1 MKMLKTILATAVIS
15 ASITSA
21 YAETDVYGK
30 INISFQNSDDGSQAV
45 TELKSN
51 SSRLGFKG
59 TEKLDGGLTL
69 IYKYEFQVD
78 VTDESGVAV
87 DVANESTNSHFKSR
101 NQYIGLKGNFGE
113 VLLGRNDTV
122 LKQSQGK
129 FDLFSDYEAD
139 IKNIGWKGENRAD
152 DSVTYKTPK
161 FNNFQFG
168 LTYILDEENEDA
180 STSFSATYGDGA
192 LKKSKYYAAVALD
205 SEVGGYDSTRVTLG
219 TKIADVK
226 LGLMFQTQEEV
237 LSGEDKSG
245 VMLSADYKIG
255 LYNVKGQYQTLE
267 DDAGITLGLDRK
279 LGKSTKAFAFYTTF
293 TPDVGD
299 DESYLALG
307 LEHKF

>member
-1 MKMLKTILATAVIS
+1 MKIFKTLLTAVAIS
-15 ASITSA
+15 ASINPVL
-21 YAETDVYGK
+21 AETNVYGK
-30 INISFQNSDDGSQAV
+30 LNVSLQSSDEGSGAV
-45 TELKSN
+45 SELKSN

-59 TEKLDGGLTL
+59 ATALEDGLTL
-69 IYKYEFQVD
+69 VYKYEFQVD
-78 VTDESGVAV
+78 VTDEST
-87 DVANESTNSHFKSR
+87 ESNFKSR

-139 IKNIGWKGENRAD
+139 VKNIGWKGETRAD
-152 DSVTYKTPK
+152 DSVTYKTPV

-180 STSFSATYGDGA
+180 ATSLSVTYGDGA
-192 LKKSKYYAAVALD
+192 LKKGKYYAALAID
-205 SEVGGYDSTRVTLG
+205 SEVGGYDVTRMTLG
-219 TKIADVK
+219 TKVSDVK
-226 LGLMFQTQEEV
+226 LGLIYQTQENV
-237 LSGEDKSG
+237 LSGDEKSG
-245 VMLSADYKIG
+245 LMLSADYKMG
-255 LYNVKGQYQTLE
+255 LYNLKGQYQTLE
-267 DDAGITLGLDRK
+267 DDAGVTLGLDRK
-279 LGKSTKAFAFYTTF
+279 LGKGTKVFAFYTTF

>member
-1 MKMLKTILATAVIS
+1 MKAPQMKMLKTILATAVIS
-15 ASITSA
+15 ASITPA
-21 YAETDVYGK
+21 LADTDVYGK
-30 INISFQNSDDGSQAV
+30 LNVSVQSSDSGEGAV
-45 TELKSN
+45 SELKSN
-51 SSRLGFKG
+51 SSRFGLKG
-59 TEKLDGGLTL
+59 ITQLDDGLSL
-69 IYKYEFQVD
+69 VYKYEFQVD
-78 VTDESGVAV
+78 VTDESKEE
-87 DVANESTNSHFKSR
+87 NLKSR

-180 STSFSATYGDGA
+180 STSLSATYGDGA

-205 SEVGGYDSTRVTLG
+205 SEVGGYDSTRITLG
-219 TKIADVK
+219 TKLSDVK
-226 LGLMFQTQEEV
+226 LGLIFQTQEAVET
-237 LSGEDKSG
+237 GIEKSG

>member
-15 ASITSA
+15 ASITPA
-21 YAETDVYGK
+21 LADTDVYGK
-30 INISFQNSDDGSQAV
+30 LNVSVQSSDSGEGAV
-45 TELKSN
+45 SELKSN
-51 SSRLGFKG
+51 SSRFGLKG
-59 TEKLDGGLTL
+59 ITQLDDGLSL
-69 IYKYEFQVD
+69 VYKYEFQVD
-78 VTDESGVAV
+78 VTDESKEE
-87 DVANESTNSHFKSR
+87 NLKSR

-168 LTYILDEENEDA
+168 LTYILDEENDDA

-192 LKKSKYYAAVALD
+192 LKKDKFYAAVALD
-205 SEVGGYDSTRVTLG
+205 SEVGGYDSTRITLG
-219 TKIADVK
+219 TKLSDVK
-226 LGLMFQTQEEV
+226 LGLIFQTQEAVET
-237 LSGEDKSG
+237 GIEKSG